1 MKMMKKL
8 ARNLGYALVLG
19 LTLPAPG
26 ATTTV
31 LVGSG
36 GLVFVPATAT
46 IAQHD
51 SVIWSWS
58 GGPHSTTSGTTSGS
72 TASPNGLWD
81 SSLNSPPHSFT
92 NTFNS
97 AGTFPYY
104 CSVPFHFENGMKGTI
119 VVTAA
124 NNPPTV
130 TLTNPPSGS
139 TLSAPAS
146 IILAANAADSD
157 GTVTNVQFFQGTTL
171 LGHLT
176 SPPFSLAVNNLA
188 AANYTFSAV
197 ATDNGGLSATDS
209 ITLNVITATPVTIT
223 PQLAAKAN
231 FGFSYNPD
239 IGLQYVI
246 QRSTNLAAGNWL
258 SLVTNTAASSPV
270 NFTDPNPVPGGAF
283 YRVGHLPNP

>member
-1 MKMMKKL
+1 MMKKL

-124 NNPPTV
+124 IPITTPRTV
-130 TLTNPPSGS
+130 RPARILC
-139 TLSAPAS
+139 LVSARQA
-146 IILAANAADSD
+146 IR
-157 GTVTNVQFFQGTTL
+157 TVRKKVIGVDY
-171 LGHLT
+171 
-176 SPPFSLAVNNLA
+176 SL
-188 AANYTFSAV
+188 
-197 ATDNGGLSATDS
+197 
-209 ITLNVITATPVTIT
+209 
-223 PQLAAKAN
+223 
-231 FGFSYNPD
+231 
-239 IGLQYVI
+239 
-246 QRSTNLAAGNWL
+246 R
-258 SLVTNTAASSPV
+258 
-270 NFTDPNPVPGGAF
+270 
-283 YRVGHLPNP
+283 